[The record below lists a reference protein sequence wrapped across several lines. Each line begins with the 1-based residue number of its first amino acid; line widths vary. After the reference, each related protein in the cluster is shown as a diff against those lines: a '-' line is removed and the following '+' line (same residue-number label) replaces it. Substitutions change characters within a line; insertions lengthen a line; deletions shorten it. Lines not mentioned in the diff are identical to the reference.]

1 MEYKP
6 FTSSQGREPA
16 DDITDDIWELLKS
29 PYEEPAEDCADP
41 PDKYVSEEPAPNRT
55 FYIFLRGFFVAQVA
69 QLVKMLL
76 ELL

>member
-16 DDITDDIWELLKS
+16 DDITDDIWEMLKS
-29 PYEEPAEDCADP
+29 PYEEPAEGRDD
-41 PDKYVSEEPAPNRT
+41 YVPEEPAPNRT
-55 FYIFLRGFFVAQVA
+55 YYSFPRGFFVAQVA

>member
-16 DDITDDIWELLKS
+16 DDITDDIWEMLKS
-29 PYEEPAEDCADP
+29 PYEEPAEGRDDSVP
-41 PDKYVSEEPAPNRT
+41 EEPAPSRA
-55 FYIFLRGFFVAQVA
+55 YYSFLRGFFVAQVA